1 MNPQIDLLIEK
12 YDNWQEE
19 LTILRSIL
27 LNCGL
32 DEEVKWGSPCYTVQG
47 KNICI
52 LYALKECCGLSFFKG
67 ALLHDSHQ
75 ILKKPGENTQSGRM
89 LKFINTKDILS
100 IQDIIKEY
108 ILEAI
113 QIELS
118 GVKVQLKRL
127 EDQDT
132 PIEFQDILQKRQ
144 DIQSA
149 FKALTPGRQRA
160 YLMFFSASKQSQTRI
175 NRIEKYIPRI
185 LDGKGM
191 QDCICGLSGK
201 MPMCDGSHKQLKAT

>member
-1 MNPQIDLLIEK
+1 
-12 YDNWQEE
+12 
-19 LTILRSIL
+19 
-27 LNCGL
+27 
-32 DEEVKWGSPCYTVQG
+32 
-47 KNICI
+47 
-52 LYALKECCGLSFFKG
+52 
-67 ALLHDSHQ
+67 
-75 ILKKPGENTQSGRM
+75 M

-118 GVKVQLKRL
+118 GVKIQLKRL
-127 EDQDT
+127 EDQEI
-132 PIEFQDILQKRQ
+132 PIEFQDMLQERE
-144 DIQSA
+144 DIYTA

-160 YLMFFSASKQSQTRI
+160 YLMFFSASKQSQTRK

-201 MPMCDGSHKQLKAT
+201 MPICDGSHKQLKTT

>member
-1 MNPQIDLLIEK
+1 MNPKVDLLIEK
-12 YDNWQEE
+12 YDKWQEE
-19 LTILRSIL
+19 LIILRRIL
-27 LNCGL
+27 LNSGL
-32 DEEVKWGSPCYTVQG
+32 DEEVKWGSPCYTLQG

-52 LYALKECCGLSFFKG
+52 LYGFKEYCGLSFFKG

-75 ILKKPGENTQSGRM
+75 LLKKPGENTQSGRM
-89 LKFINTKDILS
+89 LKFIHSKDILS
-100 IQDIIKEY
+100 IQDIVKEY

-118 GVKVQLKRL
+118 GEKVEFKRL
-127 EDQDT
+127 EDQEI
-132 PIEFQDILQKRQ
+132 PVEFQDKLQERE

-201 MPMCDGSHKQLKAT
+201 MPICDGSHKQLKTS

>member
-52 LYALKECCGLSFFKG
+52 LYALKEYCGLSFFKG
-67 ALLHDSHQ
+67 AFLHDSHQ

-144 DIQSA
+144 DIQTA

-160 YLMFFSASKQSQTRI
+160 YLIFFSASKQSQTRI

-201 MPMCDGSHKQLKAT
+201 MPICDGSHKQLKAT